1 MSKAK
6 LVFIGGGNM
15 ATSLIGGLIE
25 KGYPVSHIVA
35 CDPVVDSGQRL
46 ETAFGITT
54 HTENV
59 TAAMQADIIILAV
72 KPQIMKAV
80 ANDLAPALTHNKP
93 LVISI
98 AAGITADALQ
108 GWLGEGV
115 PVIRCMPNTPAL
127 VQSGASGL
135 FATNLVTPVQR
146 QQAGDILAAVG
157 TVNWLDSEDDIDKVT
172 ALSGS
177 GPAYFFLVIEAMTE
191 AGIKLGL
198 DPETARQLTL
208 QTALGAARMA
218 SVSDVDA
225 GELRKRVPSPAGTTE
240 KAINSLLAN
249 KLPEHFEE
257 AIGAAYERA
266 KEMADELTV

>member
-1 MSKAK
+1 VSEAK

-25 KGYPVSHIVA
+25 KGYSSSRIIA
-35 CDPVVDSGQRL
+35 CDPVVDSGKRL
-46 ETAFGITT
+46 AAAFGITT
-54 HTENV
+54 HTEN
-59 TAAMQADIIILAV
+59 TRAASEADIIILAV
-72 KPQIMKAV
+72 KPQVMKTV
-80 ANDLAPALTHNKP
+80 ASDLSAALAHKP

-98 AAGITADALQ
+98 AAGITATALQ
-108 GWLGEGV
+108 GWLGAAV
-115 PVIRCMPNTPAL
+115 PIIRCMPNTPAL

-135 FATNLVTPVQR
+135 FATALVTPEQR
-146 QQAGDILAAVG
+146 QQAGNILAAVG
-157 TVNWLDSEDDIDKVT
+157 TVSWLDSEDDIDKVT

-218 SVSDVDA
+218 AASDVDA
-225 GELRKRVPSPAGTTE
+225 GELRKRVTSPAGTTE

-249 KLPEHFEE
+249 QLPEHFEQ
-257 AIGAAYERA
+257 AIAAAYDRA
-266 KEMADELTV
+266 KEMADELTD

>member
-1 MSKAK
+1 VSEAK

-25 KGYPVSHIVA
+25 KGYPANLIVA
-35 CDPVVDSGQRL
+35 CDPVVESGKRL
-46 ETAFGITT
+46 EAACGIAT
-54 HTENV
+54 HTENN
-59 TAAMQADIIILAV
+59 TAATEADIIILAI
-72 KPQIMKAV
+72 KPQVMKAV
-80 ANDLAPALTHNKP
+80 ASDLAPALAHKP

-98 AAGITADALQ
+98 AAGITAAALQ
-108 GWLGEGV
+108 GWLGAEV
-115 PVIRCMPNTPAL
+115 PIIRCMPNTPAL

-135 FATNLVTPVQR
+135 FATALVNPAQR

-157 TVNWLDSEDDIDKVT
+157 TVSWLESEDDIDKVT

-191 AGIKLGL
+191 AGVKLGL

-218 SVSDVDA
+218 LASDVDA
-225 GELRKRVPSPAGTTE
+225 GELRKRVTSPAGTTE
-240 KAINSLLAN
+240 KAVNSLLAN
-249 KLPEHFEE
+249 QLPEHFEQ
-257 AIGAAYERA
+257 AIGAAYDRA
-266 KEMADELTV
+266 REMAEELSD

>member
-1 MSKAK
+1 VSKAK

-25 KGYPVSHIVA
+25 KGYPASHIVA
-35 CDPVVDSGQRL
+35 CDPVVESGKRL

-54 HTENV
+54 HTENA
-59 TAAMQADIIILAV
+59 TAAAEADIIILAI

-80 ANDLAPALTHNKP
+80 ASDLAPSLAHKP

-98 AAGITADALQ
+98 AAGITAAALQ
-108 GWLGEGV
+108 GWLGAEV
-115 PVIRCMPNTPAL
+115 PIIRCMPNTPAL
-127 VQSGASGL
+127 VQS
-135 FATNLVTPVQR
+135 
-146 QQAGDILAAVG
+146 QAGDILAAVG
-157 TVNWLDSEDDIDKVT
+157 TVSWLDSEDDIDKVT

-177 GPAYFFLVIEAMTE
+177 GPAYFFLVIEAMTD

-218 SVSDVDA
+218 GASDVDA
-225 GELRKRVPSPAGTTE
+225 GELRKRVTSPAGTTGHHR
-240 KAINSLLAN
+240 KG
-249 KLPEHFEE
+249 H
-257 AIGAAYERA
+257 
-266 KEMADELTV
+266 

>member
-1 MSKAK
+1 MSEAK

-25 KGYPVSHIVA
+25 KGYPTSHIVA
-35 CDPVVDSGQRL
+35 CDPVIDSGKRL
-46 ETAFGITT
+46 EATFDITT
-54 HTENV
+54 HTEN
-59 TAAMQADIIILAV
+59 TLAASEADIIILAV
-72 KPQIMKAV
+72 KPQVMKTV
-80 ANDLAPALTHNKP
+80 ASNLAPALTHKP

-98 AAGITADALQ
+98 AAGITSVALQ
-108 GWLGEGV
+108 KWLGEGV
-115 PVIRCMPNTPAL
+115 PIIRCMPNTPAL

-135 FATNLVTPVQR
+135 FATNLVNPMQR
-146 QQAGDILAAVG
+146 QLAGDILGAVG
-157 TVNWLDSEDDIDKVT
+157 TVSWLNSEDDIDKVT

-218 SVSDVDA
+218 STSDVDA
-225 GELRKRVPSPAGTTE
+225 GELRKRVTSPAGTTE
-240 KAINSLLAN
+240 KAINSLLSN
-249 KLPEHFEE
+249 KLPEHFEQ

-266 KEMADELTV
+266 KEMASELTV

>member
-1 MSKAK
+1 MSEAK

-15 ATSLIGGLIE
+15 ATSLIGGLID
-25 KGYPVSHIVA
+25 KGYPTDRIVA
-35 CDPVVDSGQRL
+35 CDPVVESGKRL
-46 ETAFGITT
+46 EAAFGITT
-54 HTENV
+54 HTENN
-59 TAAMQADIIILAV
+59 TAAAAADIIILAI
-72 KPQIMKAV
+72 KPQVMKAV
-80 ANDLAPALTHNKP
+80 ASDLAPALVHKP

-98 AAGITADALQ
+98 AAGITAAALQ
-108 GWLGEGV
+108 GWLGAEV
-115 PVIRCMPNTPAL
+115 PIIRCMPNTPAL

-135 FATNLVTPVQR
+135 FATALVSPGQR

-157 TVNWLDSEDDIDKVT
+157 TVSWLESEDDIDKVT

-191 AGIKLGL
+191 AGVKLGL

-218 SVSDVDA
+218 LASDVDA
-225 GELRKRVPSPAGTTE
+225 GELRKRVTSPAGTTE

-249 KLPEHFEE
+249 QLPAHFEQ
-257 AIGAAYERA
+257 AIAAAYDRA
-266 KEMADELTV
+266 REMAEELSD